1 MKKISLLSFVG
12 ILMIAGIAACS
23 NPRPEKPNVLIILAD
38 DLGWQ
43 DVGCYDID
51 EPCPYETP
59 NIDKFSLKGVKFW
72 QAYSPAPTCAP
83 SRGAILAGKHPARL
97 QRTHV
102 VGGAP
107 PMPHVETVYNT
118 IPPWYSGR
126 LPVKEVII
134 PEVLKANGYTTGH
147 VGKWHIAISHNAYPQ
162 ALDHGFDFT
171 VSDRGVNSAMKPN
184 RISDFATTEEN
195 DIYSID
201 ENGFPRD
208 PNNENALAFI
218 EQSKDKPFFLYYAT
232 WLVHAPIQTRS
243 KRLLEKYCEKLNVPF
258 PTDPGGLKIPGQNN
272 PYYAAMVE
280 MFDYYLGQIISYLE
294 LTDDPRWEGH
304 KLIENTYIIF
314 TSDNGGMEGSPREIF
329 TDNYPLDRGKINAKE
344 GGIRVPLIITGPGIK
359 PKQESNVM
367 VNGIDF
373 FPTILAWTGSKHPDE
388 QEMDGV
394 DLSGLLTTDPNN
406 RELIVNKDGRV
417 RDEMMHHFPN
427 SAAMHST
434 LRMGDYKLVHNFNP
448 DKSLELYRLY
458 ENGEKRVDIE
468 EMDDLSKKL
477 PEKAEEMDR
486 ILYERLNGM
495 QASFPFLNPHCSSD
509 IPHKDAV
516 CIVTEHGKTGND
528 VWVKY
533 EENGNKVKASY
544 LLYTL
549 NGGEQY
555 EEWYR
560 NDAILDQDHVAH
572 AALPEGTTHY
582 LFNLVDE
589 HQFMVSYPR
598 MGGKN
603 DYKRGIYSVNALA
616 ASTNNSMK

>member
-1 MKKISLLSFVG
+1 MKIQKIGAG
-12 ILMIAGIAACS
+12 ILLMAGLAACT
-23 NPRPEKPNVLIILAD
+23 NPRPTKPNVLIILAD

-59 NIDKFSLKGVKFW
+59 NIDKLSLKGVKFW

-83 SRGAILAGKHPARL
+83 SRGAILSGKHPARL

-126 LPVKEVII
+126 LPVKEIII
-134 PEVLKANGYTTGH
+134 PEVLKANGYITGH
-147 VGKWHIAISHNAYPQ
+147 VGKWHIAIDHNAYPQ
-162 ALDHGFDFT
+162 PRDHGFDFS
-171 VSDRGVNSAMKPN
+171 VSDRGVNTSMKPD
-184 RISDFATTEEN
+184 RLSDFATTEEN
-195 DIYSID
+195 DRYCID

-218 EQSKDKPFFLYYAT
+218 EQSKDQPFFLYYAT

-243 KRLLEKYCEKLNVPF
+243 RRLLEKYCEKLNVPF
-258 PTDPGGLKIPGQNN
+258 PADPGGLRIPGQNN

-294 LTDDPRWEGH
+294 LTDDPRWPGH

-329 TDNYPLDRGKINAKE
+329 TDNYPLDKGKINAKE

-359 PKQESNVM
+359 PRQESNVM

-373 FPTILAWTGSKHPDE
+373 FPTILAWTGSKHPNL

-394 DLSGLLTTDPNN
+394 DLSGLLTSDPNN
-406 RELIVNKDGRV
+406 GNLLTGTDGKV

-434 LRMGDYKLVHNFNP
+434 LRIGDYKLIHNYNP

-468 EMDDLSKKL
+468 EMDDLSKKM
-477 PEKAEEMDR
+477 PEKAAEMDR
-486 ILYERLNGM
+486 LLYDRLNGM
-495 QASFPFLNPHCSSD
+495 QASFPFLNPWYPGD
-509 IPHKDAV
+509 IPHKEDV
-516 CIVTEHGKTGND
+516 CQVTDHGKSGND

-533 EENGNKVKASY
+533 EENGNKVKTAY

-549 NGGEQY
+549 NGGERY

-560 NDAILDQDHVAH
+560 DDAILEQDHFARAV
-572 AALPEGTTHY
+572 LPEGTTHY

-589 HQFMVSYPR
+589 YQFMVSYPR

-603 DYKRGIYSVNALA
+603 DYKGGQYSVNALA
-616 ASTNNSMK
+616 ALQ

>member
-1 MKKISLLSFVG
+1 MNRYKTGIG
-12 ILMIAGIAACS
+12 ILLVACMAS
-23 NPRPEKPNVLIILAD
+23 CSSPRPEKPNVIIILAD

-59 NIDKFSLKGVKFW
+59 NIDKLSQMGVKFW

-107 PMPHVETVYNT
+107 PMPHNEAVYNT

-126 LPVKEVII
+126 LSVKETII
-134 PEVLKANGYTTGH
+134 PEVLKANAYTTGH
-147 VGKWHIAISHNAYPQ
+147 VGKWHIAIDHNAYPQ
-162 ALDHGFDFT
+162 PLDHGFDFS
-171 VSDRGVNSAMKPN
+171 VSDRGVNSAMKPD
-184 RISDFATTEEN
+184 RLSDFASTEE
-195 DIYSID
+195 DDRYRID
-201 ENGFPRD
+201 ENGYPRD
-208 PNNENALAFI
+208 PNNENALSFI
-218 EQSKDKPFFLYYAT
+218 EESKDEPFFLYYAT

-243 KRLLEKYCEKLNVPF
+243 KRLLEKYCEKLNVPI
-258 PTDPGGLKIPGQNN
+258 PTDPKGLRIPGQNN

-280 MFDYYLGQIISYLE
+280 MFDYYVGLIISYLE
-294 LTDDPRWEGH
+294 STDDPRWKGH

-329 TDNYPLDRGKINAKE
+329 TDNYPLDKGKINAKE

-359 PKQESNVM
+359 PRQESNAM

-373 FPTILAWTGSKHPDE
+373 FPTIISWTGSKHPNE
-388 QEMDGV
+388 KEMDGI
-394 DLSGLLTTDPNN
+394 DLSELLTSDPNN
-406 RELIVNKDGRV
+406 GNLLAGPDGKV

-434 LRMGDYKLVHNFNP
+434 LRIGDYKLIHNFNP

-458 ENGEKRVDIE
+458 ENGENRVDIE

-495 QASFPFLNPHCSSD
+495 QASFPFLNPYCKSD
-509 IPHKDAV
+509 IPHKETV
-516 CIVTEHGKTGND
+516 CSVMDHGKTGKE

-533 EENGNKVKASY
+533 KEQGNIVKSAY

-549 NGGEQY
+549 NGGEKS

-560 NDAILDQDHVAH
+560 NDAMVEQDNVVRAV
-572 AALPEGTTHY
+572 LPEGCTHY

-589 HQFMVSYPR
+589 YNFMVSYPH

-603 DYKRGIYSVNALA
+603 DYKGGKYSVKALEA
-616 ASTNNSMK
+616 K

>member
-1 MKKISLLSFVG
+1 MKKIGIG

-59 NIDKFSLKGVKFW
+59 NIDKLSLEGVKFW

-107 PMPHVETVYNT
+107 PMPHIETVYNT

-126 LPVKEVII
+126 LPVKEIII

-162 ALDHGFDFT
+162 PLDHGFDFT

-195 DIYSID
+195 DRYRID

-258 PTDPGGLKIPGQNN
+258 PTDPKGLKIPGQNN

-329 TDNYPLDRGKINAKE
+329 TDNYPLDKGKINAKE

-359 PKQESNVM
+359 PLQESNVM

-373 FPTILAWTGSKHPDE
+373 FPTILAWTGSKHPNE

-394 DLSGLLTTDPNN
+394 DLSGLLANEPNN
-406 RELIVNKDGRV
+406 GNLLVTKDGRV

-434 LRMGDYKLVHNFNP
+434 LRIGDYKLIHNYNP

-458 ENGEKRVDIE
+458 EKGGKRVDIE
-468 EMDDLSKKL
+468 EMDDLSNKL

-495 QASFPFLNPHCSSD
+495 QASFPFYNPYCSSD
-509 IPHKDAV
+509 IPQKEAV
-516 CIVTEHGKTGND
+516 CKVTEHGKTGND

-533 EENGNKVKASY
+533 KENGNKVKSAY

-549 NGGEQY
+549 NGGEHY

-560 NDAILDQDHVAH
+560 DDAILDQDHVAH

-589 HQFMVSYPR
+589 YQFMVSYPR

-603 DYKRGIYSVNALA
+603 DYRGAY
-616 ASTNNSMK
+616 TPSMLWLPCSDQFQQAIW